1 MPIEIEDVSDKRLLR
16 ATARGNISLHD
27 VLAHLEREQA
37 ANALGIPELI
47 DARDATT
54 DMRGRQVRELVS
66 HLRKLSHRYPLGP
79 TAFVATDDVVYG
91 MARMYSIL
99 CADFDPRFA
108 VFRDTAS
115 ADAWLQSGSPVQE

>member
-1 MPIEIEDVSDKRLLR
+1 PRHRHSIPTRRSSDL
-16 ATARGNISLHD
+16 
-27 VLAHLEREQA
+27 EQA

-54 DMRGRQVRELVS
+54 DMGGRQVRELVS
-66 HLRKLSHRYPLGP
+66 HLRKLSHRYSLGP

-99 CADFDPRFA
+99 CADLDRKST
-108 VFRDTAS
+108 RLNS
-115 ADAWLQSGSPVQE
+115 SHEWI